1 MIPLLLISILLN
13 TGFEDYT
20 ITIGDT
26 LLISVYGGVSFSYP
40 QTVTPSG
47 EIYIQYVSIPPT
59 QEAPF
64 FAWEVLDVINIKG
77 MTVTKATSIVEER
90 FNKYFKGVK
99 VNLSVIAFRDKVF
112 LTGAVTKPGSYPF
125 IPGLTVSEYIEC
137 VGGIQPYGDLS
148 KITIKKYDSII
159 DASSGSIVEQNWNIY
174 IPTAYVYINGMVMV
188 PGAKRFDPD
197 LNGLD
202 YIGLSGG
209 PTDRAKMKKA
219 YIITTNGERLP
230 IENNPPMYSTIVVPE
245 VSLKWWQ
252 DHLTIASIVTTVL
265 VTLLTITK

>member
-1 MIPLLLISILLN
+1 MNFLLIFSIVCI
-13 TGFEDYT
+13 TSVHDY
-20 ITIGDT
+20 IILVGDK
-26 LLISVYGGVSFSYP
+26 LQISVYGSVSFSYQ

-47 EIYIQYVSIPPT
+47 EIYIQYVSIPPSE
-59 QEAPF
+59 EAPF
-64 FAWEVLDVINIKG
+64 FAWEVLDVMNIKG
-77 MTVTKATSIVEER
+77 MTITKATSIVEER
-90 FNKYFKGVK
+90 FNKYFKNVK

-137 VGGIQPYGDLS
+137 AGGIQPYGDLS
-148 KITIKKYDSII
+148 KITIKKYDSTI
-159 DASSGSIVEQNWNIY
+159 DASSGSMVEQNWNIY
-174 IPTAYVYINGMVMV
+174 IPKAYVYVKGMVTI
-188 PGAKRFDPD
+188 PGAHHFNPD

-209 PTDRAKMKKA
+209 PTDRANIKKA

-230 IENNPPMYSTIVVPE
+230 IENNPPMYSTIVIPE

-252 DHLTIASIVTTVL
+252 DHLTIVSIITTVL